1 MTSIHNDNGVLH
13 KKDQRMSEVKKN
25 LTIFEKMKKKM
36 TDDNHLKRKG
46 KEISSP

>member
-13 KKDQRMSEVKKN
+13 KENQRMREVKKS

-36 TDDNHLKRKG
+36 TDDNH
-46 KEISSP
+46 